1 MHLGIIG
8 PAQSGKT
15 TLFRAATGA
24 TPTSG
29 AGALRAV
36 VKVPDPRLSA
46 LAELVHPRKIVPAE
60 VEYLDWGGVATDP
73 TQAADLESKIPAEI
87 RACDALVAVLRAFRS
102 DVVAH
107 PRGSVDAPRD
117 LSDLQTALVLA
128 DLTTVE
134 TRLERLDRTL
144 KVKKDPV
151 LEAEQKALARCR
163 AHLESERPL
172 RALDLSRE
180 EQQRLRGFGF
190 LTVKPLLLVLN
201 VGEEE
206 LPDAPALEADW
217 QARLRADGCAV
228 VALCAQIEMEIAQ
241 LADLERAAFL
251 ADMKIAEP
259 ALGRMIR
266 ASYGLLGLIS
276 YFTAGEPE
284 VRAWTIPE
292 GATAVEAADV
302 IHSDIARGFIRAEVI
317 PYADYI
323 AHRGVAGAKHA
334 GRFRLEG
341 KDYVVR
347 DGDVIYFRFNV

>member
-24 TPTSG
+24 TPSAG

-36 VKVPDPRLSA
+36 VKVPDARLGE
-46 LAELVHPRKIVPAE
+46 LAALVHPKKVTPAE
-60 VEYLDWGGVATDP
+60 VEYLDWGGVAADP
-73 TQAADLESKIPAEI
+73 SQAADMESKIPAEI
-87 RACDALVAVLRAFRS
+87 RACDALVAVVRAFAS
-102 DVVAH
+102 EVVAH
-107 PRGSVDAPRD
+107 PRGSVDAARD

-134 TRLERLDRTL
+134 TRLDRLERTL
-144 KVKKDPV
+144 KVKKDPL
-151 LEAEQKALARCR
+151 LEAEQKALARCK
-163 AHLESERPL
+163 ASLEAERPL
-172 RALDLSRE
+172 RTLDLSRE
-180 EQQRLRGFGF
+180 ERQRLRGFGF
-190 LTVKPLLLVLN
+190 LTVKPLLVVIN
-201 VGEEE
+201 AGEDQVSD
-206 LPDAPALEADW
+206 LAALEAEW
-217 QARLRADGCAV
+217 QTRLAAEGSAV
-228 VALCAQIEMEIAQ
+228 VVLCAQIEMEIAQ
-241 LADLERAAFL
+241 LAEAERQAFL
-251 ADMKIAEP
+251 ADLGISEP

-276 YFTAGEPE
+276 YFTAGDPE
-284 VRAWTIPE
+284 VRAWTIPD

-323 AHRGVAGAKHA
+323 AHKGVPGAKQA

-347 DGDVIYFRFNV
+347 NGDVIYFRFNV